1 MKSNSLFKTNIV
13 IGFVLIIGF
22 MLTAFFGY
30 QANYQSSLNTIEHV
44 STLTSEG
51 IYYQLTSMFTR
62 PVNISLTMAHDSFLK
77 DHLEKEQEQFT
88 EQSYIETLREYLN
101 VYKEKYSFDSVFL
114 VSTESGRYYSYRGLD
129 RVITKESRE
138 NEWYYDLLYSRDE
151 YALNVDNDEV
161 EGASNE
167 ITVFVNCKITDEH
180 NKTIGIVGVG
190 IRLQHLKELLG
201 EYEKKYNNI
210 IIIDQENKGP
220 GFARNIGMKRAS
232 GKYIYFLDSD
242 DYIEL
247 NAMEI
252 CFKECEINKL
262 DFITFDSNVLYEDGY
277 SSSDLREIDRSNIL
291 DSKICSGKILFNKMM
306 ETHGMYYESCLN
318 FFYKDFLNKFKIK
331 YRDNLIYEDV
341 IKTVNSYICA
351 NRVKYVDKKLFNRRV
366 RKK

>member
-190 IRLQHLKELLG
+190 IRLQHLK
-201 EYEKKYNNI
+201 
-210 IIIDQENKGP
+210 
-220 GFARNIGMKRAS
+220 
-232 GKYIYFLDSD
+232 
-242 DYIEL
+242 
-247 NAMEI
+247 
-252 CFKECEINKL
+252 
-262 DFITFDSNVLYEDGY
+262 
-277 SSSDLREIDRSNIL
+277 
-291 DSKICSGKILFNKMM
+291 
-306 ETHGMYYESCLN
+306 
-318 FFYKDFLNKFKIK
+318 
-331 YRDNLIYEDV
+331 
-341 IKTVNSYICA
+341 
-351 NRVKYVDKKLFNRRV
+351 
-366 RKK
+366 

>member
-1 MKSNSLFKTNIV
+1 MINVSIVIPVYNVEKYLKQCLESVVNQTLDKIEVICINDGSTDNSLNI
-13 IGFVLIIGF
+13 
-22 MLTAFFGY
+22 
-30 QANYQSSLNTIEHV
+30 
-44 STLTSEG
+44 
-51 IYYQLTSMFTR
+51 
-62 PVNISLTMAHDSFLK
+62 LK
-77 DHLEKEQEQFT
+77 
-88 EQSYIETLREYLN
+88 
-101 VYKEKYSFDSVFL
+101 
-114 VSTESGRYYSYRGLD
+114 
-129 RVITKESRE
+129 
-138 NEWYYDLLYSRDE
+138 
-151 YALNVDNDEV
+151 
-161 EGASNE
+161 
-167 ITVFVNCKITDEH
+167 
-180 NKTIGIVGVG
+180 
-190 IRLQHLKELLG
+190 

-318 FFYKDFLNKFKIK
+318 FFYKDFLNKFNKI
-331 YRDNLIYEDV
+331 
-341 IKTVNSYICA
+341 
-351 NRVKYVDKKLFNRRV
+351 
-366 RKK
+366 